1 MKISVAD
8 MTLKIM
14 KTDIR
19 YDDVLGRIEKREIF
33 TTRQYDNQEE
43 VIDIFKITEWKEFD
57 SKIIK

>member
-8 MTLKIM
+8 MILKIM